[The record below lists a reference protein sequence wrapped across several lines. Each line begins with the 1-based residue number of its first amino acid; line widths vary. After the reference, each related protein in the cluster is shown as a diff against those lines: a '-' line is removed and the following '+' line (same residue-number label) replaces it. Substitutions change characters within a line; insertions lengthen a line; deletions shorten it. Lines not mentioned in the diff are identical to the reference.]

1 MCCSTIL
8 TRLLTSRIIF
18 LAAGRAVLVARLV
31 MLGISPLTS
40 FILVLRAFLLDKLV
54 ISGIL
59 SSIFL
64 IWTLYSVFLTIL
76 FFTALLS
83 FFNQLE

>member
-8 TRLLTSRIIF
+8 TRLLTSRILF

-40 FILVLRAFLLDKLV
+40 FILVLKAFLLDKLV

>member
-1 MCCSTIL
+1 MCCSTVL
-8 TRLLTSRIIF
+8 TRLLTSRILF

>member
-8 TRLLTSRIIF
+8 TRLLTSRILF